1 MIVSIFG
8 KRVDKSRAKIE
19 FSERQLDVDLP
30 MPDNKR
36 YKISFP
42 LYAAID
48 PTGCEYQILG
58 TKVELKLKKGNVDP
72 YPPVPREVSA
82 HNSSGWNLVANLE
95 KR

>member
-8 KRVDKSRAKIE
+8 KKVDKSRAKIE

-30 MPDNKR
+30 MPGNKR

-48 PTGCEYQILG
+48 PAGCEYQILG
-58 TKVELKLKKGNVDP
+58 TKVELKLKKGNV
-72 YPPVPREVSA
+72 
-82 HNSSGWNLVANLE
+82 
-95 KR
+95 